1 MDKYEQLADA
11 IVEYELIGYYDL
23 MDAYDDEQQAFHY
36 ILDDLRNNP
45 IDVSY
50 YEEMLKYEQPND
62 DEVVILNRILDLAAA
77 IN

>member
-23 MDAYDDEQQAFHY
+23 IDAYGSEREAFRC
-36 ILDDLRNNP
+36 ISNDLRNNP